1 MFLESIKSVIVEC
14 GVVRLVKDGQ
24 GERHRALVCPA
35 KESGT
40 YPEGSGSLRRV
51 KAGELHAPICI
62 F

>member
-1 MFLESIKSVIVEC
+1 MFLESTKSVIVEC

-40 YPEGSGSLRRV
+40 YPEGRGSLRRV
-51 KAGELHAPICI
+51 
-62 F
+62 